1 MKRGDVIANLDWIT
15 VLLFF
20 CLVVLG
26 WVNIYSAVYNPLY
39 PSILDFDQRYGKQF
53 LWICAAFIIAVIV
66 MLINSRFYEFFA
78 YFLYGFM
85 ILLLLLVLIIGKEVN
100 SSKSWFAIGSLQ
112 IQPSE
117 FAKPAAVL
125 ALAKFLST
133 FNLNIKKASNF
144 IKAGG
149 IVFLP
154 VVLILLQPDAGSAL
168 IYFALILPLYREG
181 FSWLILVIA
190 LSFILIFFLVLILPE
205 YLLLFLLLGIG
216 FLSLWIVTRNS
227 KLSLLVA
234 SVYLVI
240 FGVIFGIS
248 EISGLK
254 LELYIT
260 GLLSLLPSIIIYGI
274 LIHTHRIRKGFY
286 VLAGV
291 VMAVLYSFTVDYGFD
306 HLLSEYQ
313 QNRVNIMLG
322 IQSDP
327 FGAGYNLNQSKIAI
341 GSGGISGKG
350 FLNGTQTKLNFVPEQ
365 STDFIFCTVGEEW
378 GFIGSM
384 FVIGLFAFL
393 LLRLI
398 KLAERQ
404 RSVFSRVYGYGVFS
418 ILFIHFLV
426 NISMTIGLFPI
437 IGIPLPFFSYGGS
450 SLWAFTILLF
460 VFLKL
465 DASRKEYIL

>member
-1 MKRGDVIANLDWIT
+1 MKRGDVIGNLDWIS

-20 CLVVLG
+20 CLVILG
-26 WVNIYSAVYNPLY
+26 WVNIYSAVYNPLH

-53 LWICAAFIIAVIV
+53 LWICAAFILAVIV

-100 SSKSWFAIGSLQ
+100 SSKSWFAIGSLHL
-112 IQPSE
+112 QPSE

-133 FNLNIKKASNF
+133 FNLNIKKASTF

-190 LSFILIFFLVLILPE
+190 LSLILIFFLVLILPE

-216 FLSLWIVTRNS
+216 FLSLWILTRNI
-227 KLSLLVA
+227 KLSLMVA

-274 LIHTHRIRKGFY
+274 LILKYRIRKGFY

-291 VMAVLYSFTVDYGFD
+291 VMAVFYSFTVDYGFD
-306 HLLSEYQ
+306 HLLSDYQ
-313 QNRVNIMLG
+313 QNRINIMLG

-327 FGAGYNLNQSKIAI
+327 LGAGYNLNQSKIAI
-341 GSGGISGKG
+341 GSGGFSGKG
-350 FLNGTQTKLNFVPEQ
+350 FLHGTQTKLNFVPEQ

-465 DASRKEYIL
+465 DASRKEYVL